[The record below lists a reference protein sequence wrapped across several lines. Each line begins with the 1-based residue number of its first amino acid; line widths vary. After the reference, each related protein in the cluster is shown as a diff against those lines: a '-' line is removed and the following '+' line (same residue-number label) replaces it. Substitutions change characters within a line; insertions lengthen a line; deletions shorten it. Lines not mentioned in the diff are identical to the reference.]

1 MTLSFIRHSAVP
13 NYNAGRKTGVGM
25 ENDTDVVNEQL
36 PLDSAGMRLR
46 RAREE
51 AKLTIE
57 QVAAE
62 TRIPQRHIQ
71 TLESGDYASLPSR
84 AYAIGFSRS
93 YAKAVGLDDRAITD
107 QVRLELSRVGEER
120 GEGQKYE
127 PGDPARVPSRGLAW
141 LTALAAVLLL
151 VGGFSF
157 YRSYFAP
164 GLGPAPLT
172 DPAEP
177 ATQAS
182 ATPARSAVATAAVP
196 TGGEVVFTALEDG
209 VWVKFYDASGTQ
221 LMQKEMAVGERYVVP
236 ADAEGPQVWTG
247 RPDAL
252 RITVGGRDVP
262 KLSDEQRIVRDVP
275 VTASALL
282 ARNDAATSTVTSAAA
297 QDGAA
302 VPATAATG
310 T

>member
-1 MTLSFIRHSAVP
+1 
-13 NYNAGRKTGVGM
+13 M
-25 ENDTDVVNEQL
+25 EEKSDVLEEQL
-36 PLDSAGMRLR
+36 PLDSVGMRLR
-46 RAREE
+46 RARE
-51 AKLTIE
+51 AGKLSVE
-57 QVAAE
+57 QIAAE

-71 TLESGDYASLPSR
+71 TLESGEYSRLPSR

-93 YAKAVGLDDRAITD
+93 YAKVVGLDAAEITD
-107 QVRLELSRVGEER
+107 QVRGELARASGDDR

-164 GLGPAPLT
+164 GLGPAPLS
-172 DPAEP
+172 DPVDQAPQAERP
-177 ATQAS
+177 AD
-182 ATPARSAVATAAVP
+182 ATRAAVATAASP
-196 TGGEVVFTALEDG
+196 AGGEVVFTAIEDG
-209 VWVKFYDASGTQ
+209 VWVKFYDASGAQ
-221 LMQKEMAVGERYVVP
+221 LMQKQMAVGERYAVP
-236 ADAEGPQVWTG
+236 TDAEGLQVWTG

-252 RITVGGRDVP
+252 SITVGGREVP
-262 KLSDEQRIVRDVP
+262 KLAEEQRIVRDVP

-282 ARNDAATSTVTSAAA
+282 ARNDAVAES
-297 QDGAA
+297 GAA
-302 VPATAATG
+302 PAPAREPATG

>member
-1 MTLSFIRHSAVP
+1 
-13 NYNAGRKTGVGM
+13 M
-25 ENDTDVVNEQL
+25 EEKSDVLEEQL
-36 PLDSAGMRLR
+36 PLDSVGMRLR
-46 RAREE
+46 RARE
-51 AKLTIE
+51 AGKLSVE
-57 QVAAE
+57 QIAAE

-71 TLESGDYASLPSR
+71 TLESGEYSRLPSR

-93 YAKAVGLDDRAITD
+93 YAKVVGLDAAEITD
-107 QVRLELSRVGEER
+107 QVRGELARASGDDR

-164 GLGPAPLT
+164 GLGPAPLS
-172 DPAEP
+172 DPVDQAPQAERP
-177 ATQAS
+177 A
-182 ATPARSAVATAAVP
+182 
-196 TGGEVVFTALEDG
+196 GGEVVFTAIEDG
-209 VWVKFYDASGTQ
+209 VWVKFYDASGAQ
-221 LMQKEMAVGERYVVP
+221 LMQKQMAVGERYAVP
-236 ADAEGPQVWTG
+236 TDAEGLQVWTG

-252 RITVGGRDVP
+252 SITVGGREVP
-262 KLSDEQRIVRDVP
+262 KLAEEQRIVRDVP

-282 ARNDAATSTVTSAAA
+282 ARNDAVAES
-297 QDGAA
+297 GAA
-302 VPATAATG
+302 PAPAREPATG

>member
-1 MTLSFIRHSAVP
+1 MTASFIRHSAVP

-25 ENDTDVVNEQL
+25 ENETDVVHEQL
-36 PLDSAGMRLR
+36 PLDSAGMQLR
-46 RAREE
+46 RAREK

-57 QVAAE
+57 QIAAE
-62 TRIPQRHIQ
+62 TRIPQRHIK

-93 YAKAVGLDDRAITD
+93 YAKAVGLDDGAITD
-107 QVRLELSRVGEER
+107 QVRLELSRVGGDR

-177 ATQAS
+177 AAQAD
-182 ATPARSAVATAAVP
+182 AVAQAPVATATIP
-196 TGGEVVFTALEDG
+196 GGGEVVFTALEDG
-209 VWVKFYDASGTQ
+209 VWVKFYDASGRQ

-236 ADAEGPQVWTG
+236 ADAEEPQVWTG

-262 KLSDEQRIVRDVP
+262 KLSEEQRIVRDVP

-282 ARNDAATSTVTSAAA
+282 ARNDVAVGTVTSSSAP
-297 QDGAA
+297 DG
-302 VPATAATG
+302 VEPATSATG

>member
-1 MTLSFIRHSAVP
+1 
-13 NYNAGRKTGVGM
+13 M
-25 ENDTDVVNEQL
+25 EDEADVLNEQL
-36 PLDSAGMRLR
+36 ALDSAGMRLR

-51 AKLTIE
+51 AKLTVE
-57 QVAAE
+57 QIAAE

-71 TLESGDYASLPSR
+71 TLESGDYARLPSR

-93 YAKAVGLDDRAITD
+93 YAKAVGLDTAEITD
-107 QVRLELSRVGEER
+107 QVRGELARASGGDR

-141 LTALAAVLLL
+141 LTALAAILLL

-164 GLGPAPLT
+164 GLGPAPLS
-172 DPAEP
+172 DPAEQAP
-177 ATQAS
+177 PPVATQA
-182 ATPARSAVATAAVP
+182 AVATTVAAASGP
-196 TGGEVVFTALEDG
+196 VVFTAIEDG
-209 VWVKFYDASGTQ
+209 VWVKFYDAAGSQ
-221 LMQKEMAVGERYVVP
+221 LMQKEMAVGERYTVP
-236 ADAEGPQVWTG
+236 ADAEGPQLWTG

-252 RITVGGRDVP
+252 AITVGGRDVP
-262 KLSDEQRIVRDVP
+262 KLSDVQRIVRDVP

-282 ARNDAATSTVTSAAA
+282 ARNDMAANDAP
-297 QDGAA
+297 QA
-302 VPATAATG
+302 VPTPAAG